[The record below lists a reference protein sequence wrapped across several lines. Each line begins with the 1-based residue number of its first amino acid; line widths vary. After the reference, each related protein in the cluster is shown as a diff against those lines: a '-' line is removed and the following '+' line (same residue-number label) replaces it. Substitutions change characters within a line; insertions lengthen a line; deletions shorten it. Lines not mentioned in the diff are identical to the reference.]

1 LGASLIFLKLFVN
14 MVFSILLRM
23 NAEGIDAMGHG
34 THLNYGKCFVPPAFV
49 SFLLCKRLL

>member
-1 LGASLIFLKLFVN
+1 VVQVSFCFLGASLIFLKLFVN

-34 THLNYGKCFVPPAFV
+34 THLNYGKCFI
-49 SFLLCKRLL
+49 S

>member
-1 LGASLIFLKLFVN
+1 

-34 THLNYGKCFVPPAFV
+34 THLNYGKCFI
-49 SFLLCKRLL
+49 S